1 MKRDLTSGF
10 TIIELMLVIAIVG
23 VLVAFAL
30 PEMRNLMRNQRLKTT
45 SLDLFASLQLAR
57 SEAIKRNTS
66 NVLMAGK
73 ATGTDGWQSGWYVCV
88 DSDSDGTCTTADNV
102 LLEQDPVDAS
112 ITLAGPAAAVTY
124 ARDGRL
130 PSGASAAAFTIKADT
145 NSSTTPMRCVDIDL
159 SGRPRT
165 RADTNA
171 VDSDGCN

>member
-1 MKRDLTSGF
+1 MKRDLASGF

-23 VLVAFAL
+23 VLVSFAL

-45 SLDLFASLQLAR
+45 SLDLFASLQLTR

-66 NVLMAGK
+66 NVLMSGK
-73 ATGTDGWQSGWYVCV
+73 AAGTGGWQSGWYVCV
-88 DSDSDGTCTTADNV
+88 DTNSDGTCTTADTV
-102 LLEQDPVDAS
+102 LLDQDPVDSS
-112 ITLAGPAAAVTY
+112 ITLTGPATAITY

-130 PSGASAAAFTIKADT
+130 PTGASAAAFTIKAGT
-145 NSSTTPMRCVDIDL
+145 NNSTAPMRCVDIDL

-165 RADTNA
+165 RADTNG